1 MRFDVAAPRRIA
13 FGPGRV
19 AGVGD
24 AAAALGL
31 RALLVTGA
39 TPARAE
45 PVARRLAE
53 AGLGSVTAT
62 VEGEPTV
69 TRIEEIAARAAAE
82 GCDVVVSVG
91 GGSVVDAGKAAAALA
106 AAPGPTRRYLEVIGE
121 GHPLEADP
129 LPHVA
134 VPTTAGTGAEVTK
147 NAVLGVPHEGLKV
160 SLRDARMVPQQAIV
174 DPELTH
180 GLPVAVTVRT
190 GLDAL
195 TQLIEPFTSP
205 EASPVTDAL
214 CRDGIPRAARALP
227 RVARTAAEQEA
238 ARTAAEPAE
247 PAEPAEDVDARED
260 MALAALLG
268 GLALANAKLGAVH
281 GFAGPLGGLRP
292 APHGAICGRLLPV
305 VTEANLRALREREPA
320 HPALDRY
327 AEVAR
332 LLTGHEAATADDAVA
347 FLEALVGDLDVPG
360 LAAWGVTEGDVP
372 GLVTAAARA
381 SSMRGNPIEL
391 TEDERA
397 AVLRRAL

>member
-69 TRIEEIAARAAAE
+69 ARIEEIAARAAAE

-238 ARTAAEPAE
+238 ARTAAEPT
-247 PAEPAEDVDARED
+247 EPAEDVDARED

-332 LLTGHEAATADDAVA
+332 LLTGHDAATADDAVA

-397 AVLRRAL
+397 AVLRHAL

>member
-332 LLTGHEAATADDAVA
+332 LLTGHDAATADDAVA

>member
-13 FGPGRV
+13 FGPSRV

-69 TRIEEIAARAAAE
+69 TRIEEIVARAAAE

-332 LLTGHEAATADDAVA
+332 LLTGHDAATADDAVA

-397 AVLRRAL
+397 AVLRHAL